1 MKKYI
6 FCIVIIFILASILG
20 FNRQTDINV
29 NSMNNVNNEQKVD
42 VEQTN
47 EINYSINVD
56 TVTQGEISFKK
67 LVIHNKAEYDNNSL
81 LSRSKE
87 LLEKVKQEKDITIFG
102 EVNIIFYKNGSMFAV
117 VDTRSWEIFYL

>member
-1 MKKYI
+1 MKKYNIIILILI
-6 FCIVIIFILASILG
+6 FLLIIFSISE
-20 FNRQTDINV
+20 FNNPTNI
-29 NSMNNVNNEQKVD
+29 SINNEQKIN

-56 TVTQGEISFKK
+56 TITQGEISFKK

-87 LLEKVKQEKDITIFG
+87 LLEKVKQEKDITVFG
-102 EVNIIFYKNGSMFAV
+102 EINIIFYKNGSMFAV